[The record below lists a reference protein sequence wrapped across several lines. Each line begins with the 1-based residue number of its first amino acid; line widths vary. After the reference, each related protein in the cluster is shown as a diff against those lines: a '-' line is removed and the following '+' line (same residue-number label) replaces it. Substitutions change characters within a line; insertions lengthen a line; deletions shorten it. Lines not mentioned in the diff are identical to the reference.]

1 MTNKKWQIVWLLPLI
16 WLSLFSGE
24 KVGAQSVS
32 YQTYKYG
39 TSENSM
45 ASGYYAR
52 PAKVTVQNGQYL
64 VTMTIKTKKALTAWP
79 VTVLSV
85 AGQSPSNVKKTKDS
99 NFYYYAYS
107 FYSQDLSKA
116 VSSKIKIDVPGTY
129 QATHQISFKFDQASL
144 PSLKKTSASQKTA
157 SQNSTSKEKTS
168 QASQASQT
176 NNSSSDAAVAKQ
188 VLDLEKEVK
197 AKEKKLD
204 KKEDT
209 LAARAQSLNQRSQ
222 AVNAASQRN
231 FFFLLFGGI
240 LVLSLFILDILGLIY
255 LMRKSKQQK
264 EH

>member
-24 KVGAQSVS
+24 KVGAQSVN

-52 PAKVTVQNGQYL
+52 PAEVTVQNCQYL

-99 NFYYYAYS
+99 NFYYYSYS

-144 PSLKKTSASQKTA
+144 PSLKKASASQKTA
-157 SQNSTSKEKTS
+157 SQNSTSKEKT
-168 QASQASQT
+168 SQASQT

-240 LVLSLFILDILGLIY
+240 LVLSLFVLDILGLIY

-264 EH
+264 EQ

>member
-52 PAKVTVQNGQYL
+52 PAEVTVQNGQYL

-144 PSLKKTSASQKTA
+144 PSLKKASASQKT
-157 SQNSTSKEKTS
+157 
-168 QASQASQT
+168 ASQT

-231 FFFLLFGGI
+231 FFSLLFGGI
-240 LVLSLFILDILGLIY
+240 LVLSLFVLDILGLIY

-264 EH
+264 GERRAPPSI

>member
-52 PAKVTVQNGQYL
+52 PAEVTVQNGQYL

-144 PSLKKTSASQKTA
+144 PSLKKASASQKT
-157 SQNSTSKEKTS
+157 
-168 QASQASQT
+168 ASQT

-231 FFFLLFGGI
+231 FFFLLFGDI
-240 LVLSLFILDILGLIY
+240 LVLSLFVLDILGLIY

-264 EH
+264 EQ

>member
-1 MTNKKWQIVWLLPLI
+1 
-16 WLSLFSGE
+16 
-24 KVGAQSVS
+24 
-32 YQTYKYG
+32 
-39 TSENSM
+39 
-45 ASGYYAR
+45 
-52 PAKVTVQNGQYL
+52 
-64 VTMTIKTKKALTAWP
+64 
-79 VTVLSV
+79 V
-85 AGQSPSNVKKTKDS
+85 AGKSPSNVKKTKDS

-144 PSLKKTSASQKTA
+144 PSLKKASASQKTA

-168 QASQASQT
+168 QA

-240 LVLSLFILDILGLIY
+240 LVLSLFVLDILGLIY

-264 EH
+264 EQ